1 MTRLNLDLTT
11 KQINILFRAL
21 YALDDIDDDTNDGND
36 DLHRE
41 IMELMRYVDSKV
53 FVENK

>member
-1 MTRLNLDLTT
+1 MTRLTLDLTT
-11 KQINILFRAL
+11 KQINLLLSAF
-21 YALDDIDDDTNDGND
+21 YALDAADDGND
-36 DLHRE
+36 NLHRE